1 MNVKNKLWEELKQ
14 ADANVRCITLYTD
27 RQRRYNRW
35 YQIFIA
41 FSAAIGTVLTQAK
54 PEWAQYSLW
63 LIALVSIA
71 KAVFPSMLHTD
82 QDLFALDGLMDFYNK
97 YKVEMELL
105 FHSFDNE
112 YITDQEAL
120 NKLSELKR
128 DECIKQSLLNRMI
141 RRISKKLRAKIL
153 KDSEDYLK
161 KTYFDDYDTPEE
173 KE

>member
-1 MNVKNKLWEELKQ
+1 MNIRNKLWEELKQ

-41 FSAAIGTVLTQAK
+41 FTAATGTIFTQSK
-54 PEWAQYSLW
+54 PEWAPFTLW

-71 KAVFPSMLHTD
+71 KSVFPSMLHTD

-105 FHSFDNE
+105 YHSFDNG
-112 YITDQEAL
+112 YISDKEAL
-120 NKLSELKR
+120 DKLSDLKR
-128 DECIKQSLLNRMI
+128 EECVKQSLLNRMI
-141 RRISKKLRAKIL
+141 RRISKRLKEKTL
-153 KDSEDYLK
+153 KDSETYLLR
-161 KTYFDDYDTPEE
+161 TYFDDYSTQEE
-173 KE
+173 NK

>member
-1 MNVKNKLWEELKQ
+1 MNVRNKLWEELKQ

-41 FSAAIGTVLTQAK
+41 FTAAIGTIFTQSK
-54 PEWAQYSLW
+54 PEWAPFTLW

-105 FHSFDNE
+105 YHSYDNG
-112 YITDQEAL
+112 YINDKKAL
-120 NKLSELKR
+120 DKLSALKR
-128 DECIKQSLLNRMI
+128 EECDKQSLLNRMI
-141 RRISKKLRAKIL
+141 RRISKRLKEKTLKASETYLLR
-153 KDSEDYLK
+153 
-161 KTYFDDYDTPEE
+161 TYFDDYSNQEE